1 MALKLS
7 VSTQFGVPAPEAYA
21 KITNFYGTKD
31 QLVILAYA
39 SGAGT
44 PKAYAKITNFYGTK
58 DQLQVQVAIYFNADA
73 REQNLSTVKENAH
86 YIAVED
92 INGKGDLIPAIYA
105 VLKTFAD
112 YEGAEDC

>member
-7 VSTQFGVPAPEAYA
+7 VATQFGVPAPE
-21 KITNFYGTKD
+21 
-31 QLVILAYA
+31 
-39 SGAGT
+39 
-44 PKAYAKITNFYGTK
+44 AYAKITNFYGTK

-86 YIAVED
+86 YIAMED
-92 INGKGDLIPAIYA
+92 LKGDLIPAIYA

-112 YEGAEDC
+112 YEGAVDA